1 LIVNEKNVDR
11 GEEMRRNGDE
21 DEGLVGLAFVSRVAD
36 GLPSSV
42 FLRLARQSWSFNTRM
57 GLTGELVLDRGRFV
71 QVIEGS
77 CSTVQALAARI
88 LADPR
93 HDTIEIRA
101 FGPLAARRH
110 AGWTL
115 VGFDFEPPLDA
126 PLSAPGLVVRPPSR
140 LVAAAV
146 QGAGSF

>member
-1 LIVNEKNVDR
+1 MQRYGDD
-11 GEEMRRNGDE
+11 DE
-21 DEGLVGLAFVSRVAD
+21 DLVELAFVSRVAD

-57 GLTGELVLDRGRFV
+57 GLTGELVLDGGRFV
-71 QVIEGS
+71 QVLEGS
-77 CSTVQALAARI
+77 CTTVQALAARI
-88 LADPR
+88 LADRR
-93 HDTIEIRA
+93 HEAIEILA
-101 FGPLAARRH
+101 FGRLAARRH

-126 PLSAPGLVVRPPSR
+126 PLPAPGLVVPSPSR